1 MQPNNIIK
9 NSITKNLVAFCLFV
23 TLSVSLSAQSYYYNK
38 AREYLSLRWRELAF
52 DEFQNGVKAGEQKC
66 ILPLC
71 YCYIYEIGTPMDLA
85 KAEALFELGAK
96 EDPVIAFLAS
106 YIYDGGLISPY
117 DLRVNYYDYLDY
129 DNIPIWKFARN
140 YRDDLIIPADP
151 AKALKFARLFHKVE
165 NGEKGQ
171 MWKDYIEFKCYLSGV
186 GGMKKDLD
194 KALALKKK
202 HGGACGFSIEE
213 LLNDMLKQSDSFE
226 DMGEIVMVMRK
237 SGNYIWTHPFIPQ
250 NYFVNVNNSYSD
262 RSFNAQFV
270 DKFSELFQSWVERLN
285 TQQERKT
292 AYESLSALEKTAL
305 DVGLAFSSHQ
315 IGYWDVDAYN
325 RKDRIVELERL
336 IEQSPS
342 DSVTRVACVA
352 WTRLRVAEL
361 LKEKTRDGSKVL
373 VTPDQIKNLFTHP
386 YYIEED
392 GYDRFFLE
400 KNSDAWYSNSDAIRV
415 FITTQKQDVINS
427 IKERN
432 LLDLRFCK
440 IGHLT
445 GDNFSVYKK
454 NLQKLIESN
463 EVMYGLLDDVIAEAQ
478 ADIAD
483 MESYLKLLSDEIDSK
498 AVFDDYIRLK
508 HNRVQE
514 CRIYVEKRLK
524 EFSAQRQQIESKV
537 HNLEHLST
545 ENAVRYQ
552 KFLAAALDGKFK
564 KIKPEAVQQ
573 LLEFVIYPSIELCE
587 KAIHIYPIPNSSKL
601 LNFYQE
607 QENICLL
614 LKHYYE
620 GTLKVRYCDTVAK
633 NYPNSV
639 FAEFLANL
647 RAAQAKLDVKKK

>member
-1 MQPNNIIK
+1 MQSSNRFKNNT
-9 NSITKNLVAFCLFV
+9 TKILVSCCLFI
-23 TLSVSLSAQSYYYNK
+23 TLSLSLSAQSYYYNK

-250 NYFVNVNNSYSD
+250 NYFMSVNNSYSD

-270 DKFSELFQSWVERLN
+270 DKFSEYFQSWVERSKSL
-285 TQQERKT
+285 QERKT
-292 AYESLSALEKTAL
+292 SYDALSALEKTAI
-305 DVGLAFSSHQ
+305 DVGLAFRSYQ
-315 IGYWDVDAYN
+315 IGYLDVDEYN
-325 RKDRIVELERL
+325 RKNRIIELERL

-342 DSVTRVACVA
+342 DSVTRVACIA
-352 WTRLRVAEL
+352 WTRLQVAEL
-361 LKEKTRDGSKVL
+361 LKEKNRDGSKAL
-373 VTPDQIKNLFTHP
+373 VTPDKIRHLFIHP

-392 GYDRFFLE
+392 GHDRFFLE
-400 KNSDAWYSNSDAIRV
+400 KNSNAWYSNSDAIRV

-432 LLDLRFCK
+432 LLDLNSCR
-440 IGHLT
+440 IGPLT
-445 GDNFSVYKK
+445 RHNFSAYKN

-463 EVMYGLLDDVIAEAQ
+463 EVMYGLLDDVIAEAR

-483 MESYLKLLSDEIDSK
+483 MECFVKLLSDEIDSK
-498 AVFDDYIRLK
+498 AVFDDYISLK
-508 HNRVQE
+508 HNRIQE
-514 CRIYVEKRLK
+514 CRTYVENRLK
-524 EFSAQRQQIESKV
+524 EFSEQRQQIESNV

-545 ENAVRYQ
+545 ENLVLYQ
-552 KFLAAALDGKFK
+552 KFLAAAIDGKFK

-573 LLEFVIYPSIELCE
+573 LLKGVIYPSIELCE
-587 KAIHIYPIPNSSKL
+587 KAIYIYPRPTSSKL
-601 LNFYQE
+601 LSAFQE
-607 QENICLL
+607 REAMCLL
-614 LKHYYE
+614 LKSYYE
-620 GTLKVRYCDTVAK
+620 GTLKVSDCDAVAK
-633 NYPNSV
+633 YYQNFV
-639 FAEFLANL
+639 FAEFLTNL
-647 RAAQAKLDVKKK
+647 RAAQVKSDEKKK